1 MVSVSLAVQ
10 QLIGLVAVGQLHS
23 KWLKGGGKMAG
34 SLGLGVR
41 SRVTCLP
48 NSCVFA
54 CAPRQMGKSP
64 KLFRIFRL
72 FFGVLYHRAELN
84 VDVFRFSWA

>member
-1 MVSVSLAVQ
+1 MVSLSLAVQ

-34 SLGLGVR
+34 SLGFGC
-41 SRVTCLP
+41 SGSGHLP
-48 NSCVFA
+48 AKQLCFCV
-54 CAPRQMGKSP
+54 CATQMGKSP

-72 FFGVLYHRAELN
+72 FFGGLYHRAELN